1 MIPPVCGIILTVAAF
16 MVIVQKIKFSCR
28 IKIPVLSI

>member
-1 MIPPVCGIILTVAAF
+1 MIPPVCGIILTAAF
-16 MVIVQKIKFSCR
+16 MVIVQKVKFSCR